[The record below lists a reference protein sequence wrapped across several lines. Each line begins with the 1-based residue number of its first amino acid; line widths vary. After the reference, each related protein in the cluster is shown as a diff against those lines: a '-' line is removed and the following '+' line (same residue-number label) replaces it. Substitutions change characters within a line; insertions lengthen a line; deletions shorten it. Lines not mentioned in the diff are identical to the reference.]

1 MALLGNLWETVQRL
15 ALVQTVL
22 RFLKHE
28 GPIVSGHLSY
38 LTLLSLFPFFI
49 FVVSLAGLVGHTET
63 GAHAILFLLESLPT
77 ELQEVMQS
85 PVSGI
90 IANSKSGIATIAL
103 LGAIW
108 AASSALEA
116 AQRATDRA
124 FEDYTP
130 PAFWLRRLQGI
141 GLVIFAGIGI
151 LLGMSSFVL
160 GPLIWKATLYFVPAL
175 EEWTEAAAVV
185 RYVAT
190 SSVFFL
196 AISALFF
203 ALKPRY
209 RGRFVRVWRG
219 ALLTLFLW
227 LAVATGFSLYL
238 RHFARYDVT
247 YGSLA
252 GAIVALI
259 FFYLVNAGFLLGAEL
274 NAIYAERRH
283 KAKTPPLH
291 PEQVP

>member
-1 MALLGNLWETVQRL
+1 MALLGDLWKTVQRLVLVETVQR
-15 ALVQTVL
+15 
-22 RFLKHE
+22 FMKHD

-49 FVVSLAGLVGHTET
+49 FVVSLAGLIGHTET
-63 GAHAILFLLESLPT
+63 GAQAIIFLLESLPT

-90 IANSKSGIATIAL
+90 IANSRSGIATIAL

-151 LLGMSSFVL
+151 LLGMSAFVL
-160 GPLIWKATLYFVPAL
+160 GPLIWKAVLYFVPGL
-175 EEWTEAAAVV
+175 EEWTGAASVV
-185 RYVAT
+185 RYLAT

-227 LAVATGFSLYL
+227 LGVGTGFSLYL
-238 RHFARYDVT
+238 RHFAQYDVT

-274 NAIYAERRH
+274 NAIFAERRH
-283 KAKTPPLH
+283 KAKTQPLH
-291 PEQVP
+291 PEQTP